1 MKKFNLNDMGK
12 GWFVGNFQPT
22 VYKTDNCEF
31 AIKKYNKGDYEKEHF
46 HKAATEVTVIISGK
60 VKMKGKL
67 FESNDIILIEPNEST
82 DFEVIED
89 TITAVFKSASVP
101 EDKFAV

>member
-1 MKKFNLNDMGK
+1 MKKNIF
-12 GWFVGNFQPT
+12 
-22 VYKTDNCEF
+22 
-31 AIKKYNKGDYEKEHF
+31 IKHNRI
-46 HKAATEVTVIISGK
+46 TVIISGK

-89 TITAVFKSASVP
+89 TITAVLKSASVP

>member
-1 MKKFNLNDMGK
+1 
-12 GWFVGNFQPT
+12 
-22 VYKTDNCEF
+22 
-31 AIKKYNKGDYEKEHF
+31 
-46 HKAATEVTVIISGK
+46 
-60 VKMKGKL
+60 MKGKL